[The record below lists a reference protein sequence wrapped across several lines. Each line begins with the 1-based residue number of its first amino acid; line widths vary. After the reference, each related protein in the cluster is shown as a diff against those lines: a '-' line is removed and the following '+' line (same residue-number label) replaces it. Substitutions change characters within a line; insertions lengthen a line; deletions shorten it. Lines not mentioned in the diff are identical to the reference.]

1 MTLFLESCVF
11 RHRTALALL
20 VALAYG
26 WMAHANIVSTS
37 HDPLRGSG
45 HDSEQILVAQPG
57 GLEHSHDNSETDD
70 HSTEHQNG
78 HQATDHS
85 HDKPSVLFSYFHAVT
100 TLSDIWSAGGPVNY
114 DTHGDIHHEPKDF
127 YHGYGKGRNESANA
141 GTLQAAF
148 DGKHGWFWRNRSG
161 AEVTI
166 TLKTDD
172 EYDKTDRVL

>member
-11 RHRTALALL
+11 RHRTALAVRLLALL

-45 HDSEQILVAQPG
+45 HDSEQILVAQSG
-57 GLEHSHDNSETDD
+57 GHEHSHDNSETDD

-85 HDKPSVLFSYFHAVT
+85 HDKPSVSFRE
-100 TLSDIWSAGGPVNY
+100 TLIKSGVSETCAAFPSEV
-114 DTHGDIHHEPKDF
+114 GDIQGGMPPC
-127 YHGYGKGRNESANA
+127 SVI
-141 GTLQAAF
+141 L
-148 DGKHGWFWRNRSG
+148 
-161 AEVTI
+161 
-166 TLKTDD
+166 
-172 EYDKTDRVL
+172 